1 MMRTFFPLTEALV
14 LLCVLFPVSTT
25 SLHNTPDTRRNFIA
39 QSVAGVVIANS
50 ALVPGAFA
58 EDSSDGTPS
67 EGVTVFKLKS
77 GLQFIDLVQGS
88 GPSPKYGQ
96 LCSIKYTAYLQLPSK
111 LSERQKFDSDQYLLK
126 HGNGRLISGLD
137 EGLHTMKVGGQRR
150 ILIPPKLGFVADGL
164 GPVPQSPFARL
175 RLNQLLKE
183 MVEQRGGKLIYDVEL
198 LRVLDDEA
206 DQGYYDDLSLTDEQ
220 FETLRDNI
228 QNKARSN
235 RGIPTVGES

>member
-1 MMRTFFPLTEALV
+1 MRTAAVGIIIT
-14 LLCVLFPVSTT
+14 
-25 SLHNTPDTRRNFIA
+25 N
-39 QSVAGVVIANS
+39 SVR
-50 ALVPGAFA
+50 LPEAFA
-58 EDSSDGTPS
+58 QDSLVNPPPPPPPLD
-67 EGVTVFKLKS
+67 EQGVTVFKLKS

-96 LCSIKYTAYLQLPSK
+96 LCSIKYTAYLQLPNK
-111 LSERQKFDSDQYLLK
+111 TEKQRFDTDAYLLK

-150 ILIPPKLGFVADGL
+150 ILIPPKLGFVSEGL

-198 LRVLDDEA
+198 VRVLDDEA
-206 DQGYYDDLSLTDEQ
+206 DQGYYDDMSLTDEQ
-220 FETLRDNI
+220 FETLRNNI
-228 QNKARSN
+228 QNKARSD
-235 RGIPTVGES
+235 RGLSTVEAT